1 MRIDFSVVR
10 NFRNFS
16 PANTRPE
23 LRITWEPG
31 INLILGPNG
40 SGKTNLLESLSIL
53 SGWGAFGRTQNVIS
67 WDSQNMPAFAG
78 CQASGEESAQIT
90 ANITS
95 RISLRLDGKAIT
107 STDLRLV
114 IPSILFLTGN
124 VNLIDGS
131 PSSRRMFI
139 DRLCALFYPPYA
151 KRLADFRYILRTR
164 TVLLRQGRS
173 PERTTVPYC
182 DVGGWIMDRRREAA
196 AQLMQIAQQEKF
208 RLYFVPELNISGS
221 EYLRERLR
229 VNYAKELQAF
239 RPQDGPSYDDL
250 AITLNSNGRPASEAL
265 SRGQKRRLILSLLV
279 SAGRLTAHRMKR
291 DPVMLFDD
299 LTAELDAQGREF
311 VYTELAKT
319 GWQVFITAP
328 ENPFKS
334 FGKCRIVDFTSQ
346 LQHTGSFLDK

>member
-1 MRIDFSVVR
+1 
-10 NFRNFS
+10 
-16 PANTRPE
+16 
-23 LRITWEPG
+23 
-31 INLILGPNG
+31 
-40 SGKTNLLESLSIL
+40 
-53 SGWGAFGRTQNVIS
+53 
-67 WDSQNMPAFAG
+67 MPAFAG
-78 CQASGEESAQIT
+78 AKISGEEIAQIT

-95 RISLRLDGKAIT
+95 RISLRLDGKSIT

-114 IPSILFLTGN
+114 LPSILFLTGN

-131 PSSRRMFI
+131 PATRRMFI
-139 DRLCALFYPPYA
+139 DRLCALYYPPYA
-151 KRLADFRYILRTR
+151 KKLADFRYIMRTR

-182 DVGGWIMDRRREAA
+182 EIGGWIMDRRREVA
-196 AQLMQIAQQEKF
+196 AQLMSIVPQEKF
-208 RLYFVPELNISGS
+208 RLSFVPEVNISCS
-221 EYLRERLR
+221 EYLREMLR
-229 VNYAKELQAF
+229 ENHVKELRAF

-250 AITLNSNGRPASEAL
+250 AVTLNANGRAASEAL
-265 SRGQKRRLILSLLV
+265 SRGQKRRLILGLLI

-291 DPVMLFDD
+291 EPVMLFDD

-334 FGKCRIVDFTSQ
+334 FGKCRTVDFTSQ
-346 LQHTGSFLDK
+346 PQHTGSFLDE

>member
-1 MRIDFSVVR
+1 MRVDFSVVR

-16 PANTRPE
+16 AKKNRPE
-23 LRITWEPG
+23 LRINWEPG

-53 SGWGAFGRTQNVIS
+53 SGWGAFGRTQNVVC
-67 WDSQNMPAFAG
+67 WDNQEMPAFSGA
-78 CQASGEESAQIT
+78 QVSGEECAQIT

-95 RISLRLDGKAIT
+95 RISLKLDGKAIT

-139 DRLCALFYPPYA
+139 DRLCALYYPPYA

-182 DVGGWIMDRRREAA
+182 DVGGWIMDRRREVAE
-196 AQLMQIAQQEKF
+196 QLMKIVPQEKF
-208 RLYFVPELNISGS
+208 RLSFVPEVSVPGE
-221 EYLRERLR
+221 EYLREMLR
-229 VNYAKELQAF
+229 ANYQKELRAF

-250 AITLNSNGRPASEAL
+250 AVTLNSNGRPASEAL
-265 SRGQKRRLILSLLV
+265 SRGQKRRLILYLLI

-291 DPVMLFDD
+291 EPVMLFDD
-299 LTAELDAQGREF
+299 LTAELDAEGREF

-319 GWQVFITAP
+319 GWQIFITAP
-328 ENPFKS
+328 ENPFAS
-334 FGKCRIVDFTSQ
+334 IQNFGGMMFNM
-346 LQHTGSFLDK
+346 L

>member
-1 MRIDFSVVR
+1 MRVDFSVVR

-16 PANTRPE
+16 RSPE
-23 LRITWEPG
+23 LRIHWEPG
-31 INLILGPNG
+31 INLILGSNG
-40 SGKTNLLESLSIL
+40 TGKTNLLESLSIL
-53 SGWGAFGRTQNVIS
+53 SGWGAFGRTQNVVS
-67 WDSQNMPAFAG
+67 WDNENMPAFAG
-78 CQASGEESAQIT
+78 CQVSGEESAQIT

-139 DRLCALFYPPYA
+139 DRLCALYYPPYA
-151 KRLADFRYILRTR
+151 KKLADFRYILRNR

-182 DVGGWIMDRRREAA
+182 ETGGWIMDRRREVAG
-196 AQLMQIAQQEKF
+196 QLMTIAPQGKF
-208 RLYFVPELNISGS
+208 TLSFVPEVRTSGS
-221 EYLRERLR
+221 EYLREMLKQ
-229 VNYAKELQAF
+229 NYAKELRAF
-239 RPQDGPSYDDL
+239 RPQDGPGYDDL
-250 AITLNSNGRPASEAL
+250 AITLNANGRPASEAL
-265 SRGQKRRLILSLLV
+265 SRGQKRRLILYLLI

-291 DPVMLFDD
+291 EPVMLFDD

-328 ENPFKS
+328 ENPFTSSKN
-334 FGKCRIVDFTSQ
+334 FGGMV
-346 LQHTGSFLDK
+346 LNML

>member
-1 MRIDFSVVR
+1 MRVDFSVVR

-16 PANTRPE
+16 ATTTRPE
-23 LRITWEPG
+23 LRIIWEPG

-67 WDSQNMPAFAG
+67 WDNHDMPAFAG
-78 CQASGEESAQIT
+78 AQVSGEESAQIT

-95 RISLRLDGKAIT
+95 RISLRMDGKAIT

-139 DRLCALFYPPYA
+139 DRLCALYYPPYA
-151 KRLADFRYILRTR
+151 KKLSDFRYILRTR
-164 TVLLRQGRS
+164 TILLRQGRS

-182 DVGGWIMDRRREAA
+182 EIGGWIMDRRREVAG
-196 AQLMQIAQQEKF
+196 QLMKIAPQEKF
-208 RLYFVPELNISGS
+208 TLSFVPDVRTSGS
-221 EYLRERLR
+221 EYLREMLMR
-229 VNYAKELQAF
+229 NHEKELRAF
-239 RPQDGPSYDDL
+239 RPQDGPGFDDL
-250 AITLNSNGRPASEAL
+250 TITLNANGKAASEAL
-265 SRGQKRRLILSLLV
+265 SRGQKRRLILYLLI
-279 SAGRLTAHRMKR
+279 SSGKLTAHRMKR
-291 DPVMLFDD
+291 EPVMLFDD
-299 LTAELDAQGREF
+299 LTAELDAEGREF
-311 VYTELAKT
+311 VHTELAKT

-328 ENPFKS
+328 ENPFIGHN
-334 FGKCRIVDFTSQ
+334 FNCYHTDQ
-346 LQHTGSFLDK
+346 LNRA

>member
-1 MRIDFSVVR
+1 MRVDFSVVR

-16 PANTRPE
+16 RSPE
-23 LRITWEPG
+23 LRIHWEPG

-53 SGWGAFGRTQNVIS
+53 SGWGAFSRTQNVVS
-67 WDSQNMPAFAG
+67 WDSQAMPAFAG
-78 CQASGEESAQIT
+78 CQVSGEESAQIT

-95 RISLRLDGKAIT
+95 RISLRLDGKSIT

-114 IPSILFLTGN
+114 IPSVLFLTGN

-139 DRLCALFYPPYA
+139 DRLCALYYPPYA

-182 DVGGWIMDRRREAA
+182 EVGGWIMDRRREAA
-196 AQLMQIAQQEKF
+196 EQLMRIAPQEKF
-208 RLYFVPELNISGS
+208 RLYFVPELNVPGS
-221 EYLRERLR
+221 EYLREMLK
-229 VNYAKELQAF
+229 VNRAKELRAF
-239 RPQDGPSYDDL
+239 RPEDGPGYDDL
-250 AITLNSNGRPASEAL
+250 AITLNANGRPASEAL
-265 SRGQKRRLILSLLV
+265 SRGQKRRLILYLLV

-291 DPVMLFDD
+291 EPVMLFDD
-299 LTAELDAQGREF
+299 LTAELDAQGRDF

-319 GWQVFITAP
+319 GWQIFLTAP
-328 ENPFKS
+328 ENPFASIKN
-334 FGKCRIVDFTSQ
+334 FGGMMFHM
-346 LQHTGSFLDK
+346 L